1 MAWYTQRKHAQHD
14 YPRLFET
21 SIENGEKKER
31 ESTQQK
37 YLPHT
42 PSIDHALIAADPMST
57 HLASI
62 RSIHKC
68 GSHDHQR
75 YYPVRHQGP
84 NLSRLRCFPVG
95 KSCTESS
102 QFIPSTVERQK
113 IDSPSQ
119 DSRQLASLIL
129 FILSLEVILFC

>member
-1 MAWYTQRKHAQHD
+1 MIRNI
-14 YPRLFET
+14 R
-21 SIENGEKKER
+21 
-31 ESTQQK
+31 
-37 YLPHT
+37 
-42 PSIDHALIAADPMST
+42 
-57 HLASI
+57 SI

-129 FILSLEVILFC
+129 FILSRILSYPEFIHERNRYAFLHLFPRNRTKSTEPKDKRTKCLNMDKFSSCAGQC